1 MNKLSWER
9 MASILFCI
17 GAFALILY
25 YGGRFLFPVLLPFLL
40 GALLSLP
47 LRPLS
52 RTLSRRLHLSQKLCA
67 GVLLILFGGLGAWG
81 IGALAWRLLVESGS
95 LAEELLANGSIQNAF
110 EALLAFIEEKAAHL
124 GSHTEGLR
132 DRLFSSLGELL
143 TTLLTSFSASLPGIV
158 SGLFSA
164 FPHLFFVAILS
175 VASGYWFCTDGERI
189 KEGILILLPEGV
201 GRWLHDA
208 RARLNGVFRRYLKAY
223 LQLWALTAV
232 LLWFGL
238 LFLRVEYAFF
248 LSLLISTL
256 DLLPVIGVGTVMLP
270 WGIILLLCGDLYR
283 GFGILILY
291 LIVELIRQLAEP
303 KLLGKHLGLHPLL
316 TLFSTYVGFYCY
328 GFLGMI
334 LGPVVA
340 LLIKSILPKK
350 GSSSL

>member
-9 MASILFCI
+9 RASVLFCI

-40 GALLSLP
+40 GALLALP

-67 GVLLILFGGLGAWG
+67 AVLLVLLGGLGGWG
-81 IGALAWRLLVESGS
+81 LGALAWRLLLESGS

-110 EALLAFIEEKAAHL
+110 KALLGFIEEKAAHL
-124 GSHTEGLR
+124 GLASHAADLR
-132 DRLFSSLGELL
+132 ERIFSSFGSLL
-143 TTLLTSFSASLPGIV
+143 TTLLTTFSTSLPGIV

-164 FPHLFFVAILS
+164 LPHLFFVAILS
-175 VASGYWFCTDGERI
+175 VASGYWFCTDGEHI
-189 KEGILILLPEGV
+189 KEGLLSLLPQGA
-201 GRWLHDA
+201 GRWLREA
-208 RARLNGVFRRYLKAY
+208 RVRLGDVFRRYLKAY
-223 LQLWALTAV
+223 LQLWALTAA
-232 LLWFGL
+232 LLWLGL
-238 LFLRVEYAFF
+238 LFLRVEYAFL

-270 WGIILLLCGDLYR
+270 WGLILLLCGDLYR

-291 LIVELIRQLAEP
+291 LAVELIRQLAEP

-334 LGPVVA
+334 LAPVVA
-340 LLIKSILPKK
+340 LLIRSFFQKNT
-350 GSSSL
+350 